1 MCNILILNPD
11 VMPIREEFDNMCYNN
26 WHSYGLV
33 TMVGGKLDIIKKVP
47 ESGEIDPDEIWKLL
61 ERDIEF
67 KRILHVRHNTAGTT
81 SLENC
86 HPFDVF
92 YQKKKD
98 SEKQVVFMHNGTLY
112 EYKSKKWV
120 GQTYVDDDSGASD
133 TQNFT
138 NRVLIPYISGMDF
151 STGKADIHHPAMVTL
166 LKKFWP
172 VSSNRG
178 ILIAN
183 DQPPLILGDWKK
195 IKGENGEEILSAN
208 DDYFKTVSRGP
219 EKTRR
224 EEATR
229 KAEEARKKDK
239 GFRVVG
245 GTSTSTATTGTAIVP
260 LSSFDFGAK
269 HGAFSLQTSLKHILD
284 DWEIWDRTTA
294 VSIGAATQDE
304 LEQIYDGGKKNTVI
318 LMDWIFTDYASL
330 YGEFLEL
337 EEKCKKQE
345 KHIAT
350 VAEELKDA
358 RALLREL
365 GAFDKK
371 EKSV

>member
-1 MCNILILNPD
+1 MCNILVLNPD

-47 ESGEIDPDEIWKLL
+47 ESGEIDPEEIWKLL

-67 KRILHVRHNTAGTT
+67 QRILHVRHNTAGTT

-92 YQKKKD
+92 YQKKKE

-120 GQTYVDDDSGASD
+120 NQTYVDDDSGPSD

-138 NRVLIPYISGMDF
+138 NRVLVPYMSAMDF
-151 STGKADIHHPAMVTL
+151 GTGKADIHHPAMVTL

-183 DQPPLILGDWKK
+183 DQSPLILGEWKK
-195 IKGENGEEILSAN
+195 TKGQNGEEILSAN
-208 DDYFKTVSRGP
+208 DDYFKSVTRGP
-219 EKTRR
+219 EKARR
-224 EEATR
+224 DAAEAKAKEEQ
-229 KAEEARKKDK
+229 KKGK
-239 GFRVVG
+239 GFRIVDS
-245 GTSTSTATTGTAIVP
+245 TPASTSTNIVP
-260 LSSFDFGAK
+260 LASFDFSAK
-269 HGAFSLQTSLKHILD
+269 HGVFSLSTSLKHILD

-294 VSIGAATQDE
+294 VQIGAATQSE

-330 YGEFLEL
+330 YAENLDL
-337 EEKCKKQE
+337 EEKAKKQE
-345 KHIAT
+345 SHIAT
-350 VAEELKDA
+350 MAAELKDA
-358 RALLREL
+358 RALLREM

-371 EKSV
+371 EKSA